1 MKIEKRTKSLKDVRT
16 EEKVPGVLFGKS
28 IKPVSIQIDEKDL
41 RDLYKENGKTKTFEV
56 KLGRKKHMA
65 RIRGIQTDV
74 INRNH
79 FLNVEMQKVA
89 EGDTIEANLPVYV
102 IGREGIERQGIVVQ
116 TVSDTI
122 AVEYEVGKGVSNIEV
137 DVSGMEIGDSIHVK
151 DLKLPEGIKVVDDA
165 DKMVINVLESEYD
178 EEELETAAE
187 EEIEDMEV
195 EAIKQKS
202 EEDEDEESP
211 DEEDEE

>member
-1 MKIEKRTKSLKDVRT
+1 MKIEKRTKPLKDVRA
-16 EEKVPGVLFGKS
+16 EEKVPGVLFGKT

-41 RDLYKENGKTKTFEV
+41 RDLYKENGKTKTFEI

-65 RIRGIQTDV
+65 RIRAVQTDV

-79 FLNVEMQKVA
+79 YLNVEMQKVS
-89 EGDTIEANLPVYV
+89 EGDTIEANLPVHV
-102 IGREGIERQGIVVQ
+102 IGRESVERQGRVVQ

-137 DVSGMEIGDSIHVK
+137 DVSGMEIGDSIHVG
-151 DLKLPEGIKVVDDA
+151 DLKLPDGITVVDEA
-165 DKMVINVLESEYD
+165 DKMVINVLESEYV
-178 EEELETAAE
+178 EEELEPETE

-202 EEDEDEESP
+202 EDETEESADEDEE
-211 DEEDEE
+211 

>member
-79 FLNVEMQKVA
+79 FLNVEMQKVS
-89 EGDTIEANLPVYV
+89 EGDTIEANLPVHV

-178 EEELETAAE
+178 EEELEPSTE

-202 EEDEDEESP
+202 EEEEDEESS